1 MVDLKFDF
9 GLTHSTFIST
19 LTQSTSTSK
28 NTPWSILDLQNLLSI
43 VVDNSSFHFGG
54 FFFWLFC
61 HSRED
66 FDSFVLVTCSRSLHM
81 VNFCVHA
88 PPYCVKHCT
97 NDALFIQEWTYDKE
111 SHQCFSEPTNAHL
124 SNSCLSNS
132 DGTQKELGIMLLEF
146 GTQTENRYL
155 ITSSGVEKGWS
166 SSCFVKREDWGSAC
180 YAGHKTKVNL

>member
-1 MVDLKFDF
+1 VVDLKFDF

-111 SHQCFSEPTNAHL
+111 SHQCFSEPTMLISQIHAFQFRWNTE
-124 SNSCLSNS
+124 
-132 DGTQKELGIMLLEF
+132 GTRNHAPGIWDPDRKQIF
-146 GTQTENRYL
+146 N
-155 ITSSGVEKGWS
+155 
-166 SSCFVKREDWGSAC
+166 
-180 YAGHKTKVNL
+180 HK